1 MFVTPPRCSP
11 CRLRPSR
18 IGTRLRRSTSYAGC
32 SASCREVMTLPQ
44 VTAKCHLCGRSFQR
58 AAHEIRAH
66 NFCCAEHARAWNAQR
81 LADYNRTANPLNK
94 PGGVLSA
101 RKKHRVNLQGT
112 GEGKAYR
119 KFFGRHEHRAIAE
132 AMLGRPLRPGEV
144 VHHID
149 GNRLNNDP
157 MNLEVLP
164 SQAEHVKTQ
173 RRDGRGRWCK

>member
-1 MFVTPPRCSP
+1 MPQATVT
-11 CRLRPSR
+11 
-18 IGTRLRRSTSYAGC
+18 
-32 SASCREVMTLPQ
+32 
-44 VTAKCHLCGRSFQR
+44 CHLCGKEFQR
-58 AAHEIRAH
+58 PAHEVRTH
-66 NFCCAEHARAWNAQR
+66 NFCCAAHARKWNAQR
-81 LADYNRTANPLNK
+81 LAEYNRTKNPLNQ
-94 PGGVLSA
+94 PGGVLST
-101 RKKHRVNLQGT
+101 RKKRRAALRDT

-119 KFFGRHEHRAIAE
+119 KFFGRHEHRAVAE

-173 RRDGRGRWCK
+173 RRDAKGRWCK